1 MRKTLPCVF
10 LLSIFSVTV
19 VAQKQAPAPKLQTPR
34 QALIEMISKGGE
46 SVLAYLS
53 TESEELVTTAS
64 VGVPTGAR

>member
-1 MRKTLPCVF
+1 VGLIKFGSRVDVVVDAGAK
-10 LLSIFSVTV
+10 ISVKIGDRV
-19 VAQKQAPAPKLQTPR
+19 
-34 QALIEMISKGGE
+34 KGGE